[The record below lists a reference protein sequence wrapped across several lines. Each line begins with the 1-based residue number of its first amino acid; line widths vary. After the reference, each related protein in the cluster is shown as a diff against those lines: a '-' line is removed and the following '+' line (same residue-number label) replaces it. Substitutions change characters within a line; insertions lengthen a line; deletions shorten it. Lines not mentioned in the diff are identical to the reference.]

1 MPKIGIYVLP
11 DFDLITA
18 ESRLNNAK
26 DLIPKGVRN
35 FKREIFSEY
44 LGFKKVVSSSHH
56 IASLKSY
63 GFIETG
69 SEEITL
75 TELGELVLYGDELE
89 RRNAERRAIQNIRLI
104 NDLQSKYGKEP
115 TEAQIRAFLKEN
127 ANVALQDL
135 QNAIQQVS
143 KFLNNHNRYLNS
155 DEMKSS
161 LNSETLTGNAVAN
174 EKQSNSVISEHEWED
189 ISFKNIRISWKSGEF
204 EDAKTLEDALS
215 KLLDLWFQLNKPS
228 QKTDKTKETS
238 LP

>member
-1 MPKIGIYVLP
+1 MPKIGMYVLP

-26 DLIPKGVRN
+26 DLMPKGVRK
-35 FKREIFSEY
+35 FKREVFSEY

-75 TELGELVLYGDELE
+75 TELGELVLYGNELE

-104 NDLQSKYGKEP
+104 SDLQSKYGKEP

-161 LNSETLTGNAVAN
+161 LNSEILTGNAVAN
-174 EKQSNSVISEHEWED
+174 ENQNNSVISENEWEN
-189 ISFKNIRISWKSGEF
+189 ILFKNIKISWKSGEF

-228 QKTDKTKETS
+228 RKTDKIKEPS
-238 LP
+238 IQ